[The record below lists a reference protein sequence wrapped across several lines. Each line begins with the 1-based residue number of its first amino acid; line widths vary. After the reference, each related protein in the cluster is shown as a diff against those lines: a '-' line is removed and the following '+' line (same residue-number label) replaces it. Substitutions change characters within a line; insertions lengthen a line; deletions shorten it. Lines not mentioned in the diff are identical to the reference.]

1 MDKYRVLLVDD
12 SPFMR
17 RVFGDLITSSGRFEI
32 AGVAGDG
39 EEALRL
45 TRELAPDVVVMDLEM
60 PKMNGIEALREIMA
74 ARPTPVILMSAVSED
89 GMRETILALQSGA
102 FDFVRKPDASA
113 GLGLEKVSKILL
125 ERLLI
130 AAETGREGWLRL
142 LARTPAPAPVPSSPD
157 RHAANVPAPA
167 PPANMPRQRGLP
179 PKPEGDAGESGPS
192 KGSRKSLPS
201 PKAGGGAQG
210 SSPLP
215 ETAAQMRSLP
225 PASAGTGAAAD
236 AGAPR
241 ERKRAMRTGAAVRS
255 RETGPKETAAPS
267 IPERPAK
274 TPARRLQP
282 VTRLVAVG
290 VSTGGPRALQEL
302 LTALPA
308 DFPAPLLIV
317 QHMPPRFTRSLAQR
331 LDQSCRIRVR
341 EAEHGEPVEN
351 GTAYIA
357 PGGLQMTLEKESA
370 GRYRIHLED
379 GPPRNGHKPSVDVL
393 FDSLVGLSELR
404 RVAMLLTG
412 MGSDGAR
419 GLKRLR
425 EDGALTVA
433 ESEET
438 CVVYGMPR
446 SAIQMGAAAHVLPL
460 HEIARWLIRNV
471 A

>member
-1 MDKYRVLLVDD
+1 MSTYRILLVDD

-17 RVFGDLITSSGRFEI
+17 KVYGDLIVASGRFEI
-32 AGVAGDG
+32 AGFAGDG
-39 EEALRL
+39 EEAVRL

-89 GMRETILALQSGA
+89 GMRETILALQAGA
-102 FDFVRKPDASA
+102 FDFVRKPDAAA

-130 AAETGREGWLRL
+130 AAETGREGRLRL
-142 LARTPAPAPVPSSPD
+142 LAQTPPSAPVPRAPAKPAAKAPAAVPPARTPKERQIPLRPPVRPPAEAGPPKTGGAPASSPKP
-157 RHAANVPAPA
+157 AAESTQRKLPA
-167 PPANMPRQRGLP
+167 
-179 PKPEGDAGESGPS
+179 
-192 KGSRKSLPS
+192 
-201 PKAGGGAQG
+201 AGGRE
-210 SSPLP
+210 S
-215 ETAAQMRSLP
+215 AA
-225 PASAGTGAAAD
+225 AAAEAGAA
-236 AGAPR
+236 R
-241 ERKRAMRTGAAVRS
+241 ERKRTARAGGAVRS
-255 RETGPKETAAPS
+255 PETVPEKAAAPAV
-267 IPERPAK
+267 PDRPAEA
-274 TPARRLQP
+274 PARTPLP
-282 VTRLVAVG
+282 VVRLVAIG
-290 VSTGGPRALQEL
+290 VSTGGPRALHQV

-341 EAEHGEPVEN
+341 EAENGELLEN

-357 PGGLQMTLEKESA
+357 PGGLQMTLAKESP

-393 FDSLVGLSELR
+393 FDSLVGLSELQR
-404 RVAMLLTG
+404 TAVLLTG

-419 GLKRLR
+419 GLKKLR
-425 EDGALTVA
+425 EDGCETVA

-446 SAIQMGAAAHVLPL
+446 SAIQLGAAAHVLPL
-460 HEIARWLIRNV
+460 HEIARWLIRKV

>member
-17 RVFGDLITSSGRFEI
+17 RVFGDLIVSSGRFEI
-32 AGVAGDG
+32 VGVAGDG

-60 PKMNGIEALREIMA
+60 PKMNGIEALREIMT

-130 AAETGREGWLRL
+130 AAETGREGRLRL
-142 LARTPAPAPVPSSPD
+142 LAQTPASVPMPSASG
-157 RHAANVPAPA
+157 RRAAQAPA
-167 PPANMPRQRGLP
+167 ASPTAKSPRQRELP
-179 PKPEGDAGESGPS
+179 PGTAGDAGESGPP
-192 KGSRKSLPS
+192 KGTLMSLPA
-201 PKAGGGAQG
+201 PKAGGAQG
-210 SSPLP
+210 PAPRSGA
-215 ETAAQMRSLP
+215 AAQARKLP
-225 PASAGTGAAAD
+225 SAAAGTDAAAD

-241 ERKRAMRTGAAVRS
+241 ERKRAARTGAAVRG
-255 RETGPKETAAPS
+255 RESGPAAAAAGPAA
-267 IPERPAK
+267 PERPAK
-274 TPARRLQP
+274 APARQPLP
-282 VTRLVAVG
+282 VTRLVAIG

-302 LTALPA
+302 LSALPA

-341 EAEHGEPVEN
+341 EAEHGELVEN

-393 FDSLVGLSELR
+393 FDSLVGLSELQR
-404 RVAMLLTG
+404 LAVLLTG

>member
-1 MDKYRVLLVDD
+1 MSTYRILLVDD

-17 RVFGDLITSSGRFEI
+17 KVYGDLIVASGRFEI
-32 AGVAGDG
+32 AGFAGDG
-39 EEALRL
+39 EEAVRL
-45 TRELAPDVVVMDLEM
+45 TRDLAPDVVVMDLEM

-89 GMRETILALQSGA
+89 GMRETILALQAGA

-125 ERLLI
+125 ERLFI
-130 AAETGREGWLRL
+130 AAETGREGRLRL
-142 LARTPAPAPVPSSPD
+142 LAQTPASVPVP
-157 RHAANVPAPA
+157 RAPAKQSAQAPAA
-167 PPANMPRQRGLP
+167 PPARTPKERQIPLRHPVRP
-179 PKPEGDAGESGPS
+179 PGEAG
-192 KGSRKSLPS
+192 S
-201 PKAGGGAQG
+201 PKTGGAQAP
-210 SSPLP
+210 SPRPAAETPQRKLP
-215 ETAAQMRSLP
+215 AAGKRE
-225 PASAGTGAAAD
+225 SAAAAPEAGAA
-236 AGAPR
+236 R
-241 ERKRAMRTGAAVRS
+241 ERKRPARAGAAVGG
-255 RETGPKETAAPS
+255 TGTDPKTAAPAV
-267 IPERPAK
+267 PDRPAK
-274 TPARRLQP
+274 APERNPLP
-282 VTRLVAVG
+282 VTRLIAIG
-290 VSTGGPRALQEL
+290 VSTGGPRALHQV

-341 EAEHGEPVEN
+341 EAENGELVEN

-357 PGGLQMTLEKESA
+357 PGGLQMTLAKELP

-393 FDSLVGLSELR
+393 FDSLVGLSELE
-404 RVAMLLTG
+404 RVAVLLTG
-412 MGSDGAR
+412 MGSDGAK
-419 GLKRLR
+419 GLKKLR
-425 EDGALTVA
+425 EDGAETIA

-446 SAIQMGAAAHVLPL
+446 SAIQLGAATHVLPL
-460 HEIARWLIRNV
+460 HEIARWLIRKV

>member
-130 AAETGREGWLRL
+130 AAETGREGRLRL
-142 LARTPAPAPVPSSPD
+142 FAQTPASVPMPSAPGSREAQAPTPAPPS
-157 RHAANVPAPA
+157 HT
-167 PPANMPRQRGLP
+167 PRQREVP
-179 PKPEGDAGESGPS
+179 PKPAGDAGKSGSP
-192 KGSRKSLPS
+192 KGSPKRLPA
-201 PKAGGGAQG
+201 PKADAMQG
-210 SSPLP
+210 SSPRP
-215 ETAAQMRSLP
+215 EADAKTRKLS
-225 PASAGTGAAAD
+225 PASAGTGTAAD
-236 AGAPR
+236 AGPTR
-241 ERKRAMRTGAAVRS
+241 ERKRAARAGAIRG
-255 RETGPKETAAPS
+255 RETSPAEAAASPS
-267 IPERPAK
+267 ASKRPEKA
-274 TPARRLQP
+274 PARQLLP

-302 LTALPA
+302 LSALPA

-341 EAEHGEPVEN
+341 EAEHGDLLEN

-393 FDSLVGLSELR
+393 FDSLVGLSELQR
-404 RVAMLLTG
+404 LAVLLTG
-412 MGSDGAR
+412 MGSDGAK

-425 EDGALTVA
+425 EDGAVTVA

-446 SAIQMGAAAHVLPL
+446 TAIQMGAAMHVLPL
-460 HEIARWLIRNV
+460 HEIARWLIRKV